1 MRLIRLIIYL
11 FFSIIFT
18 SCDNE
23 ENILVQDA
31 VKLLDQ
37 ENVLFLDV
45 RTSQE
50 FRHEGSIKNALLIPV
65 NEIEKK
71 ITMLEAYKSKSI
83 IVYCRS
89 GRRSQN
95 ATNTLIDLGYED
107 VTNLG
112 GINDAAIFLDRNITE

>member
-1 MRLIRLIIYL
+1 MSLVRLIIYL

-18 SCDNE
+18 SCDDE

-37 ENVLFLDV
+37 EDVLFLDV

-50 FRHEGSIKNALLIPV
+50 FKYEGNIKNALLIPV
-65 NEIEKK
+65 NDLEKK

-89 GRRSQN
+89 GRRSKM
-95 ATNTLIDLGYED
+95 ATKLLKKKNFN
-107 VTNLG
+107 VTNLEG
-112 GINDAAIFLDRNITE
+112 GFIAWRKYFSSKQ

>member
-1 MRLIRLIIYL
+1 MSLVRLIIYI

-18 SCDNE
+18 SCDDE
-23 ENILVQDA
+23 EDILVQDA

-37 ENVLFLDV
+37 EDVLFLDV

-50 FRHEGSIKNALLIPV
+50 FRHEGGIKNALLIPV

-89 GRRSQN
+89 GRRSKM
-95 ATNTLIDLGYED
+95 ATKLLKKKKFN
-107 VTNLG
+107 VTNLEG
-112 GINDAAIFLDRNITE
+112 GLIAWRKYFSTKQ

>member
-18 SCDNE
+18 YCDDE

-37 ENVLFLDV
+37 EDVLFLDV
-45 RTSQE
+45 RTPQE
-50 FRHEGSIKNALLIPV
+50 FKYEGSIKNALLIPV
-65 NEIEKK
+65 NDLGKK
-71 ITMLEAYKSKSI
+71 ITMLEAYKSKKI

-89 GRRSQN
+89 GRRSKM
-95 ATNTLIDLGYED
+95 ATKLLKKKNFN
-107 VTNLG
+107 VTNLEG
-112 GINDAAIFLDRNITE
+112 GLIAWRKYFSTK

>member
-18 SCDNE
+18 SCDDE

-37 ENVLFLDV
+37 EDVLFLDV

-50 FRHEGSIKNALLIPV
+50 FKYEGNIKNALLIPV
-65 NEIEKK
+65 NDLEKK
-71 ITMLEAYKSKSI
+71 ITMLEAYKSKNI

-89 GRRSQN
+89 GRRSKM
-95 ATNTLIDLGYED
+95 ATKLLKKKNFN
-107 VTNLG
+107 VTNLEG
-112 GINDAAIFLDRNITE
+112 GFIAWRKYFSSKQ

>member
-1 MRLIRLIIYL
+1 VRLIRLIIYL

-18 SCDNE
+18 SCDDE

-89 GRRSQN
+89 GRRSKMAIKLLKEKDFN
-95 ATNTLIDLGYED
+95 VN
-107 VTNLG
+107 NLEG
-112 GINDAAIFLDRNITE
+112 GFVAWRKYFSSKQ

>member
-18 SCDNE
+18 SCDDE

-37 ENVLFLDV
+37 EDVLFLDV
-45 RTSQE
+45 RTPQG
-50 FRHEGSIKNALLIPV
+50 FKYEGSIKNALLIPV
-65 NEIEKK
+65 NDLGKK
-71 ITMLEAYKSKSI
+71 ITMLEAYKSKKI

-89 GRRSQN
+89 GRRSKM
-95 ATNTLIDLGYED
+95 ATKLLKKKNFN
-107 VTNLG
+107 VTNLEG
-112 GINDAAIFLDRNITE
+112 GFIAWRKYFSAKQ

>member
-18 SCDNE
+18 SCDDE

-37 ENVLFLDV
+37 EDVLFLDV

-50 FRHEGSIKNALLIPV
+50 FKYEGSIKNALLIPV
-65 NEIEKK
+65 NDLEKK
-71 ITMLEAYKSKSI
+71 ITMLEAYKSKKI

-89 GRRSQN
+89 GRRSQK
-95 ATNTLIDLGYED
+95 ATDILINLGYED

-112 GINDAAIFLDRNITE
+112 GIKDAAIFLERNITE

>member
-1 MRLIRLIIYL
+1 M
-11 FFSIIFT
+11 
-18 SCDNE
+18 
-23 ENILVQDA
+23 VQDA

-89 GRRSQN
+89 GRRSKMAIKLLKDKDFN
-95 ATNTLIDLGYED
+95 VN
-107 VTNLG
+107 NLEG
-112 GINDAAIFLDRNITE
+112 GFVAWRKYISSKQ

>member
-11 FFSIIFT
+11 LFSIIFT
-18 SCDNE
+18 SCDDE

-37 ENVLFLDV
+37 EDVLFLDV
-45 RTSQE
+45 RTPQE
-50 FRHEGSIKNALLIPV
+50 FKYEGNIKNALLIPV
-65 NEIEKK
+65 NDLEKK

-89 GRRSQN
+89 GRRSKM
-95 ATNTLIDLGYED
+95 ATKLLKKKNFN
-107 VTNLG
+107 VTNLEG
-112 GINDAAIFLDRNITE
+112 GFIAWRKYFSSKQ

>member
-18 SCDNE
+18 SCDDE
-23 ENILVQDA
+23 GNILVQDA

-37 ENVLFLDV
+37 EDVLFLDV

-50 FRHEGSIKNALLIPV
+50 FKYESSIKNALLIPV
-65 NEIEKK
+65 NDLEKK
-71 ITMLEAYKSKSI
+71 ITMLEAYKSKNI

-89 GRRSQN
+89 GRRSKMAIKLLKKKN
-95 ATNTLIDLGYED
+95 FN
-107 VTNLG
+107 VTNLEG
-112 GINDAAIFLDRNITE
+112 GFIAWRKFFSSKE

>member
-1 MRLIRLIIYL
+1 MSLVRLIIYL
-11 FFSIIFT
+11 FFSIFFT
-18 SCDNE
+18 SCDDE

-37 ENVLFLDV
+37 EDVLFLDV

-50 FRHEGSIKNALLIPV
+50 FKFEGSIKNALLIPV

-89 GRRSQN
+89 GRRSKM
-95 ATNTLIDLGYED
+95 ATKLLKEKDFN
-107 VTNLG
+107 VNNLEG
-112 GINDAAIFLDRNITE
+112 GFVAWRKYFSSKQ

>member
-18 SCDNE
+18 SCDDE

-37 ENVLFLDV
+37 EDVLFLDV

-50 FRHEGSIKNALLIPV
+50 FKYEGGIKNALLIPV
-65 NEIEKK
+65 NDLEKK

-89 GRRSQN
+89 GRRSKM
-95 ATNTLIDLGYED
+95 ATKLLKKKNFN
-107 VTNLG
+107 VTNLEG
-112 GINDAAIFLDRNITE
+112 GFIAWRKYFSSKQ

>member
-18 SCDNE
+18 SCDDE

-37 ENVLFLDV
+37 EDVLFLDV

-50 FRHEGSIKNALLIPV
+50 FKYEGSIKNALLIPV
-65 NEIEKK
+65 NDLEKK

-89 GRRSQN
+89 GRR
-95 ATNTLIDLGYED
+95 
-107 VTNLG
+107 
-112 GINDAAIFLDRNITE
+112 LDYKRHDYLC

>member
-18 SCDNE
+18 SCDDE

-89 GRRSQN
+89 GRRSKM
-95 ATNTLIDLGYED
+95 ATKLLKEKDFN
-107 VTNLG
+107 VTNLEG
-112 GINDAAIFLDRNITE
+112 GFLAWRKYFSSKQ

>member
-18 SCDNE
+18 SCDDE

-71 ITMLEAYKSKSI
+71 ITILEAYKSKSI

-89 GRRSQN
+89 GRRSKM
-95 ATNTLIDLGYED
+95 ATKLLKEKDFN
-107 VTNLG
+107 VTNLEG
-112 GINDAAIFLDRNITE
+112 GFLAWRKYFSSKQ

>member
-1 MRLIRLIIYL
+1 MSLVRLIIYL

-18 SCDNE
+18 SCDDE

-37 ENVLFLDV
+37 EDVLFLDV

-50 FRHEGSIKNALLIPV
+50 FKYEGGIKNALLIPV
-65 NEIEKK
+65 NDLEKK
-71 ITMLEAYKSKSI
+71 ITMLEAYKSKNI

-89 GRRSQN
+89 GRRSKM
-95 ATNTLIDLGYED
+95 ATKLLKKKNFN
-107 VTNLG
+107 VTNLEG
-112 GINDAAIFLDRNITE
+112 GFIAWRKYFSSKQ

>member
-1 MRLIRLIIYL
+1 MSLVRLIIYL

-18 SCDNE
+18 SCDDE

-37 ENVLFLDV
+37 EGVLFLDV

-50 FRHEGSIKNALLIPV
+50 FKYEGGIKNALLIPV
-65 NEIEKK
+65 NDLEKK
-71 ITMLEAYKSKSI
+71 ITMLEAYKNKEI

-89 GRRSQN
+89 GRRSKM
-95 ATNTLIDLGYED
+95 ATELLKKKNFN
-107 VTNLG
+107 VTNLEG
-112 GINDAAIFLDRNITE
+112 GFIAWRKYFSLKQ

>member
-18 SCDNE
+18 SCDDE

-89 GRRSQN
+89 GRRSKM
-95 ATNTLIDLGYED
+95 ATKLLKEKDFN
-107 VTNLG
+107 VTNLEG
-112 GINDAAIFLDRNITE
+112 GFVAWRKYFSSKQ

>member
-18 SCDNE
+18 SCDDE

-89 GRRSQN
+89 GRRSKT
-95 ATNTLIDLGYED
+95 ATKLLEARDFN
-107 VTNLG
+107 VTNLEG
-112 GINDAAIFLDRNITE
+112 GFIAWRKYFSSKQ

>member
-18 SCDNE
+18 SCDDE

-89 GRRSQN
+89 GRRSKM
-95 ATNTLIDLGYED
+95 ATKLLKEKDFN
-107 VTNLG
+107 VTNLEG
-112 GINDAAIFLDRNITE
+112 GFLAWRKYFSLKQ

>member
-1 MRLIRLIIYL
+1 MSLVRLIIYL

-23 ENILVQDA
+23 ENILVRDA

-37 ENVLFLDV
+37 EDVLFLDV

-50 FRHEGSIKNALLIPV
+50 FKYEGSIKNALLIPV
-65 NEIEKK
+65 NDLEKK
-71 ITMLEAYKSKSI
+71 ITMLEAYKSKNI

-89 GRRSQN
+89 GRRSKM
-95 ATNTLIDLGYED
+95 ATELLKKK
-107 VTNLG
+107 
-112 GINDAAIFLDRNITE
+112 NIVSS

>member
-18 SCDNE
+18 SCDDE

-31 VKLLDQ
+31 VKFLDQ

-89 GRRSQN
+89 GRRSKM
-95 ATNTLIDLGYED
+95 ATKLLKEKDFN
-107 VTNLG
+107 VTNLEG
-112 GINDAAIFLDRNITE
+112 GFLAWRKYFSSKQ